1 MRFRGIGALS
11 PIPGP
16 VSIGKSPILMSMSET
31 PTTEK
36 GVIMKLNEIKSAIEE
51 WEGKLR
57 EAQANFDSAEEWE
70 DECYKRVLLYEGEC
84 DAHPESEYLSDVLI
98 NEVYPNYDDANKAR
112 KEAEERVESAERV
125 LDALKELKE
134 AMEEWQGV

>member
-1 MRFRGIGALS
+1 MRLRGIGALS

-31 PTTEK
+31 PTIER
-36 GVIMKLNEIKSAIEE
+36 GVFMKLNEVMSAIKE
-51 WEGKLR
+51 WEEKLR

-70 DECYKRVLLYEGEC
+70 DECYKRVLLYEEEC
-84 DAHPESEYLSDVLI
+84 DAHPESEYLSNVLV
-98 NEVYPNYDDANKAR
+98 NEIYPNYDDANKAR
-112 KEAEERVESAERV
+112 KEAEERTESAERV
-125 LDALKELKE
+125 IEALKELKE

>member
-70 DECYKRVLLYEGEC
+70 EECYKRVLLYEGEC
-84 DAHPESEYLSDVLI
+84 DAHPESEYLSDVLV

>member
-16 VSIGKSPILMSMSET
+16 ASIGKSPILMSMSET
-31 PTTEK
+31 PTTER

-57 EAQANFDSAEEWE
+57 EAQANFDSAEQWE
-70 DECYKRVLLYEGEC
+70 DECYKRVLLYEEEC

-98 NEVYPNYDDANKAR
+98 NEVYPEYDKAYKAR
-112 KEAEERVESAERV
+112 KEAEERAESAERV
-125 LDALKELKE
+125 LEALKELKE

>member
-1 MRFRGIGALS
+1 MRFRGFGALS

-16 VSIGKSPILMSMSET
+16 ASIGKSPILMSMSET
-31 PTTEK
+31 PTTER

-57 EAQANFDSAEEWE
+57 EAQANFDSADDWE
-70 DECYKRVLLYEGEC
+70 SQCYSRVLLYEREC
-84 DAHPESEYLSDVLI
+84 DAHPECESLSDTLV
-98 NEVYPNYDDANKAR
+98 NEVYPEYDKAYKAR
-112 KEAEERVESAERV
+112 KEAEERVENAERV
-125 LDALKELKE
+125 IDALEELKE

>member
-1 MRFRGIGALS
+1 MRFRGPGALS
-11 PIPGP
+11 PGPGP

-31 PTTEK
+31 PITER

-57 EAQANFDSAEEWE
+57 EAQANFDSAVDLESEF
-70 DECYKRVLLYEGEC
+70 YNRVVLYEREC
-84 DAHPESEYLSDVLI
+84 DAHPECESLSDILV
-98 NEVYPNYDDANKAR
+98 NEVYPEYDEAYKVR
-112 KEAEERVESAERV
+112 KEAEERAENAERV
-125 LDALKELKE
+125 IDALKELKE

>member
-16 VSIGKSPILMSMSET
+16 VSIGRSPILMSMSET
-31 PTTEK
+31 PTTERR
-36 GVIMKLNEIKSAIEE
+36 VIMKLNEVISAAEE
-51 WEGKLR
+51 WKNKLR
-57 EAQANFDSAEEWE
+57 EAQSNLESAEEWE
-70 DECYKRVLLYEGEC
+70 DECYKRVLLYEEEC

-112 KEAEERVESAERV
+112 KEAEDKLERAERV
-125 LDALKELKE
+125 MEALKELQAALEDWK
-134 AMEEWQGV
+134 A